1 MSNSK
6 KLPDLSE
13 KSVESINSGD
23 SRLAANLNINC
34 SEVRRLMNNS
44 SDLIIKYFSSDG
56 HRMAVITCEGMIGKA
71 ELANLI
77 FRPLVSAP
85 PKIQDDNEFFTKV
98 CSDMPIAEEQKQVYD
113 YDSLCLYIMSGFAV
127 LLCDGAGFG
136 IAIGIQGFAHRSV
149 DESVKKGLYR
159 GGKNQRCYGK
169 AENEIPDAENDNDD
183 RRRTEQDRCFGLLSY
198 RQGGYEYRKCR
209 DG

>member
-149 DESVKKGLYR
+149 DEPSTHINLR
-159 GGKNQRCYGK
+159 
-169 AENEIPDAENDNDD
+169 A
-183 RRRTEQDRCFGLLSY
+183 
-198 RQGGYEYRKCR
+198 
-209 DG
+209 

>member
-127 LLCDGAGFG
+127 LFTPKRRRAFN
-136 IAIGIQGFAHRSV
+136 AHKS
-149 DESVKKGLYR
+149 ESVKRGLYR

-183 RRRTEQDRCFGLLSY
+183 RRRTQQDRCFGLLSY
-198 RQGGYEYRKCR
+198 RQGGYEYRKRR